1 MLYHISSLL
10 ISIVLGLSMIG
21 VFLAGH
27 RLKKLRIRKDPS
39 IADEGFG
46 AIEGS
51 LLGLLALL
59 LSFTFGMS
67 NSRYDTRYQAMVHEA
82 NCIGTVIL
90 RADLLPDSAAVVFRA
105 KCKGYL
111 ESRIELYQAG
121 IDPAKNNEANHKS
134 SVFGDSLWKQATA
147 LVRSENIINRNSGSL
162 VVAALNDMFDA
173 ATSRK
178 ASREATIP
186 ESILWLLFLLCYAS
200 AFIVGYGGKQKISWI
215 MVAGFAVM
223 ISVTVFAILD
233 LDRPHR
239 GLITLD
245 KAEERIVEL
254 RESL

>member
-1 MLYHISSLL
+1 
-10 ISIVLGLSMIG
+10 
-21 VFLAGH
+21 
-27 RLKKLRIRKDPS
+27 
-39 IADEGFG
+39 
-46 AIEGS
+46 
-51 LLGLLALL
+51 
-59 LSFTFGMS
+59 
-67 NSRYDTRYQAMVHEA
+67 
-82 NCIGTVIL
+82 
-90 RADLLPDSAAVVFRA
+90 
-105 KCKGYL
+105 
-111 ESRIELYQAG
+111 LYQAG
-121 IDPAKNNEANHKS
+121 IDPGKNEEANHKS

-147 LVRSENIINRNSGSL
+147 LVRSEDMVKRNSGSL

-186 ESILWLLFLLCYAS
+186 ESILWLLFILCYAS

-215 MVAGFAVM
+215 MLAGFAVM

-254 RESL
+254 RDSL